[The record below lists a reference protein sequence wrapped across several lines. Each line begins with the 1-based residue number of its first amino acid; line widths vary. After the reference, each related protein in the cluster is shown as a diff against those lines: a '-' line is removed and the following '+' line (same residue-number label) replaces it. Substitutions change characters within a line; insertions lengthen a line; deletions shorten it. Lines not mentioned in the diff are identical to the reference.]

1 MKYIF
6 ENISVCYYFLDIF
19 QQILKERERERE
31 RVKEKI
37 RMQSK
42 VKMNFWKI
50 EWRMSK
56 VYQRTSRI

>member
-19 QQILKERERERE
+19 QQILKERERE

-56 VYQRTSRI
+56 VYQRSSRI

>member
-31 RVKEKI
+31 RESQRENQNAIKGENEFLED
-37 RMQSK
+37 RMAN
-42 VKMNFWKI
+42 V
-50 EWRMSK
+50 
-56 VYQRTSRI
+56 

>member
-19 QQILKERERERE
+19 QQILKERE